1 MTRALCHRNTC
12 LPQNPRASLITA
24 STDQVTITWL
34 LFNPL
39 RACRTEL
46 RDKSKYEGA
55 KCYRGTRDVMEQ
67 TDQLPA
73 NFIHIFNFLKFMHDA
88 SVVRELSGAAHRR
101 QLIEDSSLDN
111 LGKA

>member
-1 MTRALCHRNTC
+1 
-12 LPQNPRASLITA
+12 
-24 STDQVTITWL
+24 
-34 LFNPL
+34 
-39 RACRTEL
+39 
-46 RDKSKYEGA
+46 
-55 KCYRGTRDVMEQ
+55 MEQ